1 MLNTFRHWRLALPLA
16 FLFACA
22 SAQGQLKPPESS
34 SSKGDLGTGLGAKR
48 APKPA
53 AAEKKPAPETKPQT
67 LDDVVQEIANCVLA
81 GLPADWKLAQIEV
94 IEVGR
99 DSRQREFEAKY
110 SYSGID
116 GKGAVF
122 TPCDLREPARNVYK
136 LNEALAPDKR
146 NWSKAT
152 LVLSKEGKFELQYDY
167 TKPDGDAG
175 APKPDATP
183 PPKPAA
189 APDPNYDPTKK

>member
-1 MLNTFRHWRLALPLA
+1 MLNTSRHWRLALPLA
-16 FLFACA
+16 LLFACA
-22 SAQGQLKPPESS
+22 SAQGQLKPPSS

-53 AAEKKPAPETKPQT
+53 AAEKKPAPEAKPQT
-67 LDDVVQEIANCVLA
+67 MDDVVQEIANCVLA

-110 SYSGID
+110 SYSGSD
-116 GKGAVF
+116 GKGAPF

-136 LNEALAPDKR
+136 LNEALAPEKR

-167 TKPDGDAG
+167 PKPDGDAV
-175 APKPDATP
+175 APKQDAVRP
-183 PPKPAA
+183 AKPAT

>member
-1 MLNTFRHWRLALPLA
+1 MPKSTPAWRLALPLA
-16 FLFACA
+16 FLLACA
-22 SAQGQLKPPESS
+22 SAQAQLKPPSGT
-34 SSKGDLGTGLGAKR
+34 SKGDVGTGLGAKR
-48 APKPA
+48 APK
-53 AAEKKPAPETKPQT
+53 AAEAKPAPETKPQS

-99 DSRQREFEAKY
+99 DTRQREFEAKY
-110 SYSGID
+110 SYSGSD

-146 NWSKAT
+146 NWTKAT
-152 LVLSKEGKFELQYDY
+152 LMLSREGKFELQYDY
-167 TKPDGDAG
+167 PKADGDGGSPRRDAG
-175 APKPDATP
+175 PAA
-183 PPKPAA
+183 KPAA
-189 APDPNYDPTKK
+189 TPDPNYDPTKK